1 MSAIITEMALRETEA
16 FVLRSYPLGEADKI
30 VVFLTRD
37 FGKTR
42 GVAHGARKMR
52 SRFGSSLEPF
62 TETALTFYEKEGREL
77 VNISSC
83 EIVRSHFRRASGDVE
98 TASAFSYMAELLV
111 EFLPEREPNERV
123 YRLVVAI
130 MEAIE
135 SGRNLDCLLR
145 YFETWLLRLVGFFPD
160 AGACSTCGEVVS
172 GELPVYLTSSGEPRC
187 ATCSGGRGV
196 TVTATVRRTIT
207 RLLKSPPAAFAESGV
222 TKEDLDKMR
231 EINYQ
236 IVRHALERDLRS
248 RSLLELLAAL

>member
-1 MSAIITEMALRETEA
+1 M
-16 FVLRSYPLGEADKI
+16 RSYPLAEADKI
-30 VVFLTRD
+30 VVFLTKD

-52 SRFGSSLEPF
+52 SRFGSALEPF
-62 TETALTFYEKEGREL
+62 TQAALTFYEKEGSEL
-77 VNISSC
+77 VSISTC
-83 EIVRSHFRRASGDVE
+83 EIVRSHFRRGASDVE

-130 MEAIE
+130 LEAIE
-135 SGRNLDCLLR
+135 SGSHLDCLLR

-160 AGACSTCGEVVS
+160 AAACSACGEAVP

-187 ATCSGGRGV
+187 AACSGGRGV
-196 TVTATVRRTIT
+196 RVMPTVRSAMS
-207 RLLKSPPAAFAESGV
+207 RLLRSHPAAFAAGAI
-222 TKEDLDKMR
+222 TREDLGQMR
-231 EINYQ
+231 DINYM

-248 RSLLELLAAL
+248 RALLELLAAL